1 MENENEEISVLD
13 ELFIN
18 SEHYHS
24 SVEFFNLLKFIKRF
38 PKLSP
43 FNAFLIQMQNNG
55 AKLVLTPKGWKFH
68 NRAVKRNARP
78 MVILIPFG
86 PVSFVYD
93 IEDTIGDPVP
103 DEVLHP
109 FKTTGLVDSKIFY
122 NTILNM
128 AQESI
133 GYFEENMHK
142 NSAGSASRV
151 DGKLRITVNS
161 NYGLNERYSTI
172 VHELGHIF
180 CGHLEVNNGAWW
192 PSRMGYKTDQVEIE
206 AESVAYLVCKRLGLK
221 TTSNSYLASY
231 IRKDKEM
238 PKISLNTILTVSN
251 YIEQMGKAGFKSKSK
266 KTISISI

>member
-24 SVEFFNLLKFIKRF
+24 SVEYFNLLKFIRKF
-38 PKLSP
+38 PSISP

-55 AKLVLTPKGWKFH
+55 AKFVLTPKGWRFYK
-68 NRAVKRNARP
+68 RTVKRNARP

-93 IEDTIGDPVP
+93 VEDTIGPPLP
-103 DEVLHP
+103 DEVIHP
-109 FKTTGLVDSKIFY
+109 FKTTGNIDIKVY
-122 NTILNM
+122 NNTISNM
-128 AQESI
+128 SKEGI
-133 GYFEENMHK
+133 NYFEEKMHK
-142 NSAGSASRV
+142 NSAGYASLV
-151 DGKLRITVNS
+151 DGKLRVTINS
-161 NYGLNERYSTI
+161 EYGLNERYSTL
-172 VHELGHIF
+172 VHELAHVF
-180 CGHLEVNNGAWW
+180 CGHLGINNGSWW
-192 PSRMGYKTDQVEIE
+192 TSRIGFNTDLIEIE
-206 AESVAYLVCKRLGLK
+206 AESVSYLVCKRLGVK
-221 TTSNSYLASY
+221 TTSSSYLANY

-251 YIEQMGKAGFKSKSK
+251 YIEQMGKANFKSKSK